1 MYIDINTGYINES
14 AIEHIEIVSN
24 GNVTK
29 IVLHLISGQGVEVK
43 GELARRIL
51 EYARMNKVQFMS
63 KLLNPVGLN
72 GEAL

>member
-1 MYIDINTGYINES
+1 MYIDVNVGYVNES
-14 AIEHIEIVSN
+14 GIEYIEIILN

-29 IVLHLISGQGVEVK
+29 IALHLISGRSVEVE

-72 GEAL
+72 GETQ